1 MIAAVAVESSAST
14 TSSCCSAPDE
24 ITTDYEVEIISL
36 TDTAIDTPNGRPAKR
51 PPKGKGKGATRRLFR
66 DKNGKISR
74 TPARPN
80 PDRKPKLLKL
90 MSAWERAD
98 A

>member
-24 ITTDYEVEIISL
+24 VTADYEVEIISL
-36 TDTAIDTPNGRPAKR
+36 TDIAIDTPNGRPVKR
-51 PPKGKGKGATRRLFR
+51 PPKGKGKGAIRRLFR

-80 PDRKPKLLKL
+80 PNRKPK
-90 MSAWERAD
+90 
-98 A
+98 